1 MLKLARAL
9 MALDQVEPQY
19 RLLHETGRLSGG
31 AAFVV
36 GVYSGAHKIA
46 ESDGPSLLVAQERAA
61 MAALRD
67 LFLVDTPRAPRPI
80 LTDKIR
86 SLPLLSAALRGEK

>member
-1 MLKLARAL
+1 MLKLARILVGLGRA
-9 MALDQVEPQY
+9 EPQY

-46 ESDGPSLLVAQERAA
+46 ESDGPSLLMAQERAA
-61 MAALRD
+61 MGALRD
-67 LFLVDTPRAPRPI
+67 LFLVDVPRAPRPV
-80 LTDKIR
+80 LTDQIKN
-86 SLPLLSAALRGEK
+86 LPQLSAALRGEK